1 MTPKFYTPQ
10 EKSLIDILNAH
21 PQSTISEMKMYT
33 GLRKRNDIPHAL
45 NGLRVKGVIV
55 HTDEQPA
62 RYSLSEIQMT

>member
-10 EKSLIDILNAH
+10 EKSLIDILKAH
-21 PQSTISEMKMYT
+21 PQSTISEMKMYI